1 MRDPTVQVLK
11 CAELLGYF
19 VSADVWCVILLC
31 MSVQVLKCA
40 ELLGYFVSADVWCK
54 MILEN
59 VKSSQS
65 SAALSVLAAVIRG
78 SEPSQLA
85 PHLGSISAVITDP
98 AICHVAEV
106 CILDIQYSQVYTIN
120 K

>member
-1 MRDPTVQVLK
+1 MSYAIYSLYCLCMMSVVHDVC
-11 CAELLGYF
+11 CA
-19 VSADVWCVILLC
+19 C

-54 MILEN
+54 MLLEN

-65 SAALSVLAAVIRG
+65 SASLSVLAAVIRG

-85 PHLGSISAVITDP
+85 PHLDSISAVITDP
-98 AICHVAEV
+98 AICQVAEV
-106 CILDIQYSQVYTIN
+106 
-120 K
+120 